1 MSRYRGPRLRRARKV
16 GYDLSLTLRAVTSKC
31 NFERHPGMHD
41 KRARSSNFGVMKK
54 EKQKVRFLYG
64 LTEHQFKRTF
74 DEAHRLKGS
83 TGDNLINLLERRLD
97 NAVYRLGFA
106 ATRAEAR
113 QLVSHRTILVNG
125 TICNIPSRLIT
136 DKDEVTIKER
146 AREQLR
152 IKAALQIA
160 DQNGF
165 PAWVDVDPAKFSGKF
180 QRYPEREEV
189 IADINLNLIV
199 EYYSR

>member
-1 MSRYRGPRLRRARKV
+1 MSRYRGPRLRRARQV
-16 GYDLSLTLRAVTSKC
+16 GYDLSSTLRTIASKC
-31 NFERHPGMHD
+31 NFEKLPGMHE
-41 KRARSSNFGVMKK
+41 RRGRSSNFGVMKK
-54 EKQKVRFLYG
+54 EKQKVRYLYG

-74 DEAHRLKGS
+74 DDAHRLKGS

-97 NAVYRLGFA
+97 NTVYRMGFA
-106 ATRAEAR
+106 STRAEAR

-125 TICNIPSRLIT
+125 KVCNIPSRLIA
-136 DKDEVTIKER
+136 DNDTIEIRER
-146 AREQLR
+146 SRGQLR

-165 PAWVDVDPAKFSGKF
+165 PEWMDVDQTKFSGKF
-180 QRYPEREEV
+180 RRYPEREEV
-189 IADINLNLIV
+189 LADINLNLIV

>member
-1 MSRYRGPRLRRARKV
+1 MSRYRGPRLRRARQV
-16 GYDLSLTLRAVTSKC
+16 AYDLSLTIRAIASKC
-31 NFERHPGMHD
+31 NFERQPGMHD
-41 KRARSSNFGVMKK
+41 KKGRASNFGVMKK

-64 LTEHQFKRTF
+64 LTERQFKRTF

-83 TGDNLINLLERRLD
+83 TGENLINLLERRLD

-113 QLVSHRTILVNG
+113 QLVGHKSILVNG
-125 TICNIPSRLIT
+125 EVCNIPSRLI
-136 DKDEVTIKER
+136 KENDVIEI
-146 AREQLR
+146 RERSRSQLR

-160 DQNGF
+160 EQNGF
-165 PAWVDVDPAKFSGKF
+165 PEWVSVDQAKFSGKYH
-180 QRYPEREEV
+180 RYPERDEV
-189 IADINLNLIV
+189 ISDINLNLIV